1 MMSFGLISGVF
12 MGTSLPLLAAH
23 FSKTDPRLLYYWA
36 VGKGFSAVIS
46 SITRIISL
54 LAFHD
59 YLHACIFYCAISV
72 TFLLVSQCIVYK
84 LLCPTKIDP
93 VQLELRRSLR
103 ASGKFNS
110 YLVEVVK

>member
-12 MGTSLPLLAAH
+12 MGTTLPLLAAH

-84 LLCPTKIDP
+84 MLCPTKIDP
-93 VQLELRRSLR
+93 V
-103 ASGKFNS
+103 
-110 YLVEVVK
+110 